1 MLKQAKNIFFLG
13 IKGVA
18 MANLAVFLKKMGKNV
33 SGADVEEEF
42 ITDELLKKN
51 KITWQIGFDLLP
63 DNIDLVVYSASHKG
77 LNNPLIKKAKE
88 KNIAIISQAELLGEL
103 MKEFKTKI
111 AVSGCH
117 GKTTTSSL
125 LAYALKKLNQKPSYI
140 VGVPF
145 FSGKEV
151 GADFQS
157 KNYFVVEADEYGI
170 NPPTDKTP
178 KFFKYSPD
186 WIITTNIDFDHPD
199 VYENLEETK
208 KAFLKFFDDKK
219 LILNIDDE
227 NIFQLIN
234 QLKKERYLTYG
245 FSDRADFQII
255 NWSTREDGSE
265 FEIKNLGRF
274 KISLF
279 GKHNISNAT
288 ALIILL
294 YKLGFKKEE
303 IAKSIADFT
312 GAKRRFQKI
321 FYENSIWLF
330 DDYAHH
336 PKEIEATILAA
347 RERFPKNRLI
357 IIFQPHTFS
366 RTKALIEQFQQVLS
380 KADLGY
386 VLPIFASARENSSD
400 FQISSLDL
408 VKDQKNLF
416 YVSSVEKLIDELKK
430 VLKKDDV
437 IFTIGAGDVYKISP
451 KIKEVVLS
459 LNKIKILENIDLKS
473 FNTLKTSSIA
483 QYFFEAKTK
492 NDLVAAKKYSLEKK
506 LPLLIIGGGS
516 NLAILKEKIP
526 GLVVKNSYQKLEVV
540 EKKDDYV
547 LILVSSGYPVSLL
560 INQSIEK
567 GWSGFEYHYGLPGTV
582 GGAIY
587 MNSKWTKPMTYFGD
601 NLVFADLIDS
611 FGKIKKVNRDYFQFA
626 YDFSILQKTNEI
638 FVEGI
643 FKLKKDDPKKIKK
656 KAMFSLEYRKKT
668 QPFGVFS
675 SGCFF
680 KNPGNV
686 SAGYLIDQTGLKGFS
701 VGDFFVSP
709 VHANFIVNKGNGKK
723 EDLLKLLAII
733 KAKVKEKFNIQLKEE
748 VKII

>member
-1 MLKQAKNIFFLG
+1 
-13 IKGVA
+13 
-18 MANLAVFLKKMGKNV
+18 
-33 SGADVEEEF
+33 
-42 ITDELLKKN
+42 
-51 KITWQIGFDLLP
+51 
-63 DNIDLVVYSASHKG
+63 
-77 LNNPLIKKAKE
+77 
-88 KNIAIISQAELLGEL
+88 
-103 MKEFKTKI
+103 
-111 AVSGCH
+111 
-117 GKTTTSSL
+117 
-125 LAYALKKLNQKPSYI
+125 
-140 VGVPF
+140 
-145 FSGKEV
+145 
-151 GADFQS
+151 
-157 KNYFVVEADEYGI
+157 
-170 NPPTDKTP
+170 
-178 KFFKYSPD
+178 
-186 WIITTNIDFDHPD
+186 
-199 VYENLEETK
+199 
-208 KAFLKFFDDKK
+208 
-219 LILNIDDE
+219 
-227 NIFQLIN
+227 
-234 QLKKERYLTYG
+234 
-245 FSDRADFQII
+245 
-255 NWSTREDGSE
+255 
-265 FEIKNLGRF
+265 
-274 KISLF
+274 
-279 GKHNISNAT
+279 
-288 ALIILL
+288 
-294 YKLGFKKEE
+294 
-303 IAKSIADFT
+303 
-312 GAKRRFQKI
+312 
-321 FYENSIWLF
+321 
-330 DDYAHH
+330 
-336 PKEIEATILAA
+336 
-347 RERFPKNRLI
+347 
-357 IIFQPHTFS
+357 
-366 RTKALIEQFQQVLS
+366 
-380 KADLGY
+380 
-386 VLPIFASARENSSD
+386 
-400 FQISSLDL
+400 
-408 VKDQKNLF
+408 LF

-437 IFTIGAGDVYKISP
+437 IFTIGAGDVYKIAP
-451 KIKEVVLS
+451 KVKEVVSS
-459 LNKIKILENIDLKS
+459 LNRIKILENIDLKS

-492 NDLVAAKKYSLEKK
+492 DDLVAAKKYSLEKK

-582 GGAIY
+582 GGAVY

-686 SAGYLIDQTGLKGFS
+686 SAGYLIDQTGLKGFA

-733 KAKVKEKFNIQLKEE
+733 KAKVKEKFNIQLEEE